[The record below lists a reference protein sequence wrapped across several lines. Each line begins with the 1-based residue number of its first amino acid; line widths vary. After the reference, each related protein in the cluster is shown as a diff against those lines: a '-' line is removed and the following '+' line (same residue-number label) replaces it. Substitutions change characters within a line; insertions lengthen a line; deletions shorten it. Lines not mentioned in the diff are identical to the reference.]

1 MKRISASEA
10 NAGRFYQSPKAFVT
24 DDFYR
29 TMSVYAKYLYGIL
42 RDRFELSLMN
52 GWVDDNDAIYIY
64 FTIDEI
70 KEVLGVGKNK
80 AIQIKKELQDYDLL
94 EEVSQGL
101 NKPNRLYVGQVV
113 FHRDEASKDADVY
126 KLNPRE
132 FKNQTSGGLKIKLQ
146 EVYKSNPND
155 TEFNDTELTKDE
167 EEENDNTRAICK
179 DEQVTNAEFDQIIA
193 TEPWLQSSPT
203 WKYLFDWRMENAK
216 GTLELIEVIVNSYWR
231 LRRAEDEGYSR
242 VTTLGTEMA
251 LSSAFDKAK
260 RVADE
265 NVIDSTQYFGY
276 LSRGLTMQVDKL
288 LLGSSVS

>member
-113 FHRDEASKDADVY
+113 FHRVEASKDADVY

-132 FKNQTSGGLKIKLQ
+132 FINQTSGGLKIKLQ

-155 TEFNDTELTKDE
+155 TEFNDTEFNDTEFNDTEFNDTEFNDTEFNDTEFNDTELTNTELTNTELTNTELTKDE
-167 EEENDNTRAICK
+167 EEENNNTRAICK
-179 DEQVTNAEFDQIIA
+179 DEQATNAEIDQIIA

-216 GTLELIEVIVNSYWR
+216 GTLEWL
-231 LRRAEDEGYSR
+231 
-242 VTTLGTEMA
+242 
-251 LSSAFDKAK
+251 
-260 RVADE
+260 
-265 NVIDSTQYFGY
+265 
-276 LSRGLTMQVDKL
+276 
-288 LLGSSVS
+288 